1 MRFKSHVK
9 YWGRN
14 AFVWTGISLACV
26 LGFWIMNQLGSAKY
40 VQGIGLAAT
49 FLVYLAV
56 VGAFVSMIAVISTFQ
71 TEIPRLVSMN
81 VTRRAAVWGL
91 VAGHAATALLH
102 ILLGILIWCIFGVGE
117 AEIVVFIAAL
127 IASVMLGFGGFG
139 MLLGAAVLRWGKIG
153 TIIMAAAIMVMTIGI
168 ASFIAMRGESS
179 FRGFSMETMMDLN
192 FWHLALTAAVFYLLT
207 AAAAATFTRKIE
219 VRV

>member
-117 AEIVVFIAAL
+117 AEIVVFIATL

-192 FWHLALTAAVFYLLT
+192 FWPLALTAAVFYLLT

>member
-26 LGFWIMNQLGSAKY
+26 LGFWIMNQLSSAKY
-40 VQGIGLAAT
+40 VQGIGLEDT

-81 VTRRAAVWGL
+81 VTRKAAVWGL
-91 VAGHAATALLH
+91 AAGHAATALLH
-102 ILLGILIWCIFGVGE
+102 ILLGILIWCIFGIGE
-117 AEIVVFIAAL
+117 AEIVVFIASL
-127 IASVMLGFGGFG
+127 ITSVMLGFGGFG
-139 MLLGAAVLRWGKIG
+139 MLLGAAALRWGKIG
-153 TIIMAAAIMVMTIGI
+153 TIIMVAVIMVMTIGI
-168 ASFIAMRGESS
+168 TTFIALRGESS

-192 FWHLALTAAVFYLLT
+192 FWPLALTAAVFYLLT